1 MPYRIDLP
9 ALDNRAFD
17 RLVGLGALDVEST
30 TKGRTAALMPDRVTP
45 DEVSSAL
52 GVTVLGVAAA
62 EERDAGS
69 VWVLRPR
76 PVHVGG
82 VRIVPAHYQS
92 EPGTIRL
99 TDARAFGTGLH
110 PTTVLCLQTIQDVV
124 GHAPPSRVLDVG
136 TGSGVLALA
145 ALTLGVPRAVGLDI
159 DPAAMNA
166 AAANAR
172 LNDLGSRLRLVRG
185 GPAAVIGAWPLVM
198 ANLLTGPLLELAPEL
213 VRRVGHRGQLL
224 LSGIRS
230 STRTEVENAYVGWG
244 MHSITSSARDGW
256 VALLLQASW

>member
-99 TDARAFGTGLH
+99 TDTRAFGTGLH
-110 PTTVLCLQTIQDVV
+110 PTTVLCLQRIHDLV

-136 TGSGVLALA
+136 TGSGVLA
-145 ALTLGVPRAVGLDI
+145 
-159 DPAAMNA
+159 
-166 AAANAR
+166 
-172 LNDLGSRLRLVRG
+172 
-185 GPAAVIGAWPLVM
+185 
-198 ANLLTGPLLELAPEL
+198 
-213 VRRVGHRGQLL
+213 
-224 LSGIRS
+224 
-230 STRTEVENAYVGWG
+230 
-244 MHSITSSARDGW
+244 
-256 VALLLQASW
+256 